1 MKKKYEFQF
10 LANKMLNN
18 EIERKSK
25 RKKNNPSLSKPTN
38 QLYNLVVRPKL
49 IHESKLN
56 KIIKLNSQMN
66 QVLKMRNKKK
76 NNKTFKKSN
85 VKKRHESILVN
96 SLNP

>member
-1 MKKKYEFQF
+1 MKLKEKVKE
-10 LANKMLNN
+10 
-18 EIERKSK
+18 
-25 RKKNNPSLSKPTN
+25 KKNNPSLSKPTN

>member
-1 MKKKYEFQF
+1 
-10 LANKMLNN
+10 MLNN

-76 NNKTFKKSN
+76 NNNKTLKKKQC
-85 VKKRHESILVN
+85 KKKT
-96 SLNP
+96 

>member
-76 NNKTFKKSN
+76 NNNKTLKK
-85 VKKRHESILVN
+85 KAM
-96 SLNP
+96 